1 MCLLLK
7 DLKHYVSNGRMV
19 FGRCIFFL
27 WIVQFDRLSSKT
39 STSSVS
45 FQAYHSYTYQPCCW
59 KSWYLG
65 GSSGDYRI
73 LMSLKCQLLSDGQSQ
88 GSRTLVNR
96 TSYWQAFEGAAC
108 THMISGLS
116 RKWRNKQ
123 HWMVCDWHLCKYFH
137 LKLLFLER
145 ICSTNGC
152 CLYWW

>member
-7 DLKHYVSNGRMV
+7 DLKHYVLNGRMV
-19 FGRCIFFL
+19 FGECIFFMDCAAWQIFQQDFTL
-27 WIVQFDRLSSKT
+27 A
-39 STSSVS
+39 VS
-45 FQAYHSYTYQPCCW
+45 FQAYRSYAYQPCYWKCW
-59 KSWYLG
+59 YFG

-96 TSYWQAFEGAAC
+96 APYWQAFEGAMC

-123 HWMVCDWHLCKYFH
+123 HWMVCDWHLCKCFH

-145 ICSTNGC
+145 SCSMNGC